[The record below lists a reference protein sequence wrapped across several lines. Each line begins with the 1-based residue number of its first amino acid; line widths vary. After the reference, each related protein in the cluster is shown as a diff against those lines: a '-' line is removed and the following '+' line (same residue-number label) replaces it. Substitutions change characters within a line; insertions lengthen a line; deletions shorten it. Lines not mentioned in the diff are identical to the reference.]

1 MRMSAARSPYVKSK
15 WYNGNKLEADH
26 DNVFSCS
33 DETIHN
39 EKRAKMALGVCTIH
53 FLLQTP

>member
-1 MRMSAARSPYVKSK
+1 MVQ
-15 WYNGNKLEADH
+15 LEADH